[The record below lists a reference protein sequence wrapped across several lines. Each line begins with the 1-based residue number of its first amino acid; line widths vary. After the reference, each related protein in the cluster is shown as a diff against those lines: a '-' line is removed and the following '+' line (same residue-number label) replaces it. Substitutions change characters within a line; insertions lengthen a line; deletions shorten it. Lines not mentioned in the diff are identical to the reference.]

1 MMEDAMGSIR
11 VDIRDDGVAVVTLDH
26 PTKPVNTLTPDLVS
40 EFHDKAAPLLDDD
53 RVRAVVVAS
62 AKPDTFIAGADLEV
76 IEGLSAQAISAM
88 SREGNAL
95 LERIATHPKP
105 VVAAIHGAA
114 LGGGMEVAMA
124 CHYIIASDHPVTVF
138 GQAEVQLGL
147 LPAGGGTQ
155 RLVERAGLTAA
166 LPLLLT
172 GKRFRARKA
181 KRLGVVDALT
191 TPGGITETA
200 CRAALALADGRLK
213 RVPKKLSPLDQAAR
227 FEPARSIILKKA
239 REKTERQTR
248 GNYPAPMAILDCVET
263 GLKRGR
269 IAGLAKESEYFGPL
283 ATTPVSRSLVWLFH
297 AMGDAKKPLDGPDPR
312 PVDRIAVLGAGFMG
326 AGVTSVSLGLASV
339 VLRDLTDEALA
350 AGAKVID
357 DGLRRQVRSE
367 AITRVESDRR
377 RSRLELTANLDRISG
392 AGLVVEAVFE
402 DLDLKR
408 RVLAEVEDVIGPEA
422 VFASNT
428 SALPI
433 TQVAAEARHP
443 ERVLGM
449 HYFSPVPKM
458 PLLEIVVTERTAPW
472 ATATAHAFGRAQ
484 GKTPIVVKDG
494 PGFYTTRI
502 LAPYLNE
509 AVLALAEGARVEDVD
524 RIMKDFGFPVG
535 PVALIDEVGIDVGAH
550 VASDLGTAFADRGHA
565 ANDTLQRLF
574 DAGFEGRKNRRGFY
588 QYPNVKRKGPK
599 PVNPEVYGFFGGEDR
614 TSLPE
619 DEVRDRLALIMV
631 NEALWCLAEGVIS
644 SPRDGDLG
652 AVLGLGFPPF
662 RAGPFHYV
670 DAVGAAEVAARLERL
685 EELHGPRFHPADLLR
700 DMAADQKRFYPS

>member
-1 MMEDAMGSIR
+1 MGSIR
-11 VDIRDDGVAVVTLDH
+11 VDFRDDGVAVVTLDH
-26 PTKPVNTLTPDLVS
+26 PTKPVNTLTPDLVR

-53 RVRAVVVAS
+53 SVRAVVVTS

-76 IEGLSAQAISAM
+76 IKGLDAGEISAM

-95 LERIATHPKP
+95 LERIATHSKP
-105 VVAAIHGAA
+105 VVAAVHGAA

-124 CHYIIASDHPVTVF
+124 CHYIIASDHPATVF

-181 KRLGVVDALT
+181 KKLGVVDAIT

-213 RVPKKLSPLDQAAR
+213 RSPKKLSPVDRAAR
-227 FEPARSIILKKA
+227 FEPARGVVLKKA
-239 REKTERQTR
+239 RAQTERQTR
-248 GNYPAPMAILDCVET
+248 GNYPSPMAILDCVET
-263 GLKRGR
+263 GLKEGR
-269 IAGLAKESEYFGPL
+269 IAGLAKESEYFGQL

-297 AMGDAKKPLDGPDPR
+297 AMNEAKKPLQGHDPR
-312 PVDRIAVLGAGFMG
+312 PVDRMAVLGAGFMG
-326 AGVTSVSLGLASV
+326 AGVTSVSLGLAPV
-339 VLRDLTDEALA
+339 VMRDLTDEALA
-350 AGAKVID
+350 AGFKVID
-357 DGLRRQVRSE
+357 DGLQRQVRSE
-367 AITRVESDRR
+367 AISRVESDRR
-377 RSRLELTANLDRISG
+377 RSRLVLTTNLDRVSG
-392 AGLVVEAVFE
+392 ADLVVEAVFE

-433 TQVAAEARHP
+433 AQVAAHARHP
-443 ERVLGM
+443 ERILGM

-458 PLLEIVVTERTAPW
+458 PLLEIVVTENTAPW
-472 ATATAHAFGRAQ
+472 AAATAHALGRAQ

-509 AVLALAEGARVEDVD
+509 AVLALTEGARIEDVD

-535 PVALIDEVGIDVGAH
+535 PLALIDEVGIDVGAH
-550 VASDLGTAFADRGHA
+550 VASDLGSAFADRGHVS
-565 ANDTLQRLF
+565 NDALQRLF
-574 DAGFEGRKNRRGFY
+574 EAGFEGRKNRRGFY
-588 QYPNVKRKGPK
+588 QYPTVKRKGPK
-599 PVNPEVYGFFGGEDR
+599 PVNPEVYGFFGGDDR
-614 TSLPE
+614 TPSPE
-619 DEVRDRLALIMV
+619 DEIRDRLALIMV
-631 NEALWCLAEGVIS
+631 NEAVWCLAEKIIS

-652 AVLGLGFPPF
+652 GVLGLGFPPF

-670 DAVGAAEVAARLERL
+670 DAVGAAPLVDRLNTL
-685 EELHGPRFHPADLLR
+685 EEVHGARFHPADLLQE
-700 DMAADQKRFYPS
+700 MATSGGRFYPE

>member
-1 MMEDAMGSIR
+1 MTEDAMGSVR

-26 PTKPVNTLTPDLVS
+26 PTKPVNTLTPDLVR

-53 RVRAVVVAS
+53 SVRAVVVTS
-62 AKPDTFIAGADLEV
+62 AKPDNFIAGADLDV
-76 IEGLSAQAISAM
+76 IEGLVAEEISAM

-95 LERIATHPKP
+95 LERIATQAKP
-105 VVAAIHGAA
+105 VVAGVHGAA

-124 CHYIIASDHPVTVF
+124 CHYIIASNHPATVF

-181 KRLGVVDALT
+181 KKLGVVDALT

-200 CRAALALADGRLK
+200 CRAALALAEGRLK
-213 RVPKKLSPLDQAAR
+213 RVPKKLTPADRAAR
-227 FEPARSIILKKA
+227 FEPARGIILKKA
-239 REKTERQTR
+239 RERTERQTR
-248 GNYPAPMAILDCVET
+248 GNYPAPLAILDCVET
-263 GLKRGR
+263 GLKQGR
-269 IAGLAKESEYFGPL
+269 TAGLARESEYFGQL
-283 ATTPVSRSLVWLFH
+283 ATTAVSRSLVWLFH
-297 AMGDAKKPLDGPDPR
+297 AMNEAKKPLQGPDPR
-312 PVDRIAVLGAGFMG
+312 SADRIAVLGAGFMG
-326 AGVTSVSLGLASV
+326 AGVASVSLGHGSV

-357 DGLRRQVRSE
+357 EGLIRQVRSE
-367 AITRVESDRR
+367 AITKVESDRR
-377 RSRLELTANLDRISG
+377 RSRLELTTQLNRVSG
-392 AGLVVEAVFE
+392 ADLVVEAVFE

-408 RVLAEVEDVIGPEA
+408 RVLAEVEDVISPEA

-433 TQVAAEARHP
+433 AQLAAEARHP

-458 PLLEIVVTERTAPW
+458 PLLEIVVTEQTAPW

-509 AVLALAEGARVEDVD
+509 AVLALTEGARVEDVD

-535 PVALIDEVGIDVGAH
+535 PIALIDEVGIDVGAH
-550 VASDLGTAFADRGHA
+550 VASDLGAAFADRGHTT
-565 ANDTLQRLF
+565 NDTLQRLLE
-574 DAGFEGRKNRRGFY
+574 AGFEGRKNRRGFY
-588 QYPNVKRKGPK
+588 QYPDVKRKGPK
-599 PVNPEVYGFFGGEDR
+599 KVNPDVYEFFGGDDR
-614 TSLPE
+614 TPLPE
-619 DEVRDRLALIMV
+619 DQVRDRLALIMV
-631 NEALWCLAEGVIS
+631 NEAIWCLAEHVIS
-644 SPRDGDLG
+644 TPRDGDLG

-670 DAVGAAEVAARLERL
+670 DAVGADAVAARLEEL
-685 EELHGPRFHPADLLR
+685 ERLHGSRFRPADLLR
-700 DMAADQKRFYPS
+700 KMAADSRCFYQS